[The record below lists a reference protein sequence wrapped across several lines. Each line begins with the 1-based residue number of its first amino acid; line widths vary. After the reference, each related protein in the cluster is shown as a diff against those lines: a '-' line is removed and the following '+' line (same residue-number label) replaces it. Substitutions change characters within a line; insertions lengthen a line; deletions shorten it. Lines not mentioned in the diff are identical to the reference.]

1 MGVAVKYEVRNHIA
15 YITLDRPTKKN
26 ALNRAMRKEIQDAFT
41 DVKFNA
47 DIWIAILT
55 GNGDT
60 FCSGKDLFEKIPP
73 EMEKGDVMS
82 NDELYLFLRNT
93 FKPFIVALNGP
104 CLAQGGGFALNADI
118 VVMSERASIG
128 WPQVKRGI
136 SSVSGPCFLP
146 HAIPWNIAMGY
157 LMRGK
162 FIGAQEAYRLGLA
175 NEVVPH
181 ERLMESAERWAGEI
195 MENAP
200 LAVHAIKE
208 AGRRGLEVPVDTRVY
223 MARDVANRL
232 LNSEDA
238 HEGVLSFKEKR
249 KPQWKGR

>member
-1 MGVAVKYEVRNHIA
+1 MGEAVQYEVRGHVA
-15 YITLDRPTKKN
+15 YITLDRPEKKN
-26 ALNRAMRKEIQDAFT
+26 ALNRAMRKEVQDAFT
-41 DVKFNA
+41 HVKFNP

-55 GNGDT
+55 ANGDT
-60 FCSGKDLFEKIPP
+60 FCSGKDLFEKIAPDA
-73 EMEKGDVMS
+73 EKGDVMS

-93 FKPFIVALNGP
+93 YKPFIVALNGP

-118 VVMSERASIG
+118 IIMSERASIG

-146 HAIPWNIAMGY
+146 HALPWNIAMGY

-162 FIGAQEAYRLGLA
+162 FISAGEAYRLGLA

-181 ERLMESAERWAGEI
+181 EKLMETAERWAEEI
-195 MENAP
+195 QENAP

-223 MARDVANRL
+223 LARDVANRL
-232 LNSEDA
+232 LSSEDSK
-238 HEGVLSFKEKR
+238 EGVLAFREKR
-249 KPQWKGR
+249 APQWKGR